1 MAESLRQP
9 SESANEAQPMLPFL
23 LLTLA
28 ANSNAPNANTLVQLT
43 NANLQAVLR
52 ELTVLVEG
60 RAIVDVQRLLNR

>member
-1 MAESLRQP
+1 
-9 SESANEAQPMLPFL
+9 MLPFL

-43 NANLQAVLR
+43 NANLLAVLR